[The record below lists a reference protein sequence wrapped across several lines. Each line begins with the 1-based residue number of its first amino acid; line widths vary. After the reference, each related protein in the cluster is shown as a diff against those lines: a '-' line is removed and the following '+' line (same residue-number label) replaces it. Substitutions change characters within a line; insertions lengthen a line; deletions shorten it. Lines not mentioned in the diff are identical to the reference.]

1 MPVGSQSDISIHGM
15 STQMFRS
22 IFVRAQVIYVHIQ
35 INVVKMK
42 IWGNLPS
49 MQTSAQQCPQQ
60 AESRVHRQPES
71 GIIHLHHNH
80 NLPGLEHR
88 CSCESWYDF
97 PRMVGFSLVDKIW
110 FHFHLFVCVF
120 AVPSLFV
127 GFCLSNMQMCLET
140 FAIVF
145 VVVRLF
151 VLLSGQIYRCIIF
164 YLDNTNGG
172 PETWLN
178 LSEMHHTLHPDHLFC
193 KDNIF
198 FFFIFNYSNYSS
210 SSPTSSMP
218 SQWLGLVNL
227 SSFSGPQALAPDP
240 QLMMF
245 RMMIPDDNQSWS
257 LKHGLG
263 LWLQF
268 H

>member
-1 MPVGSQSDISIHGM
+1 
-15 STQMFRS
+15 
-22 IFVRAQVIYVHIQ
+22 
-35 INVVKMK
+35 
-42 IWGNLPS
+42 

-120 AVPSLFV
+120 AVPTLFV
-127 GFCLSNMQMCLET
+127 GFYLYNMQTCLET

-164 YLDNTNGG
+164 YLDN
-172 PETWLN
+172 
-178 LSEMHHTLHPDHLFC
+178 
-193 KDNIF
+193 K
-198 FFFIFNYSNYSS
+198 YRV
-210 SSPTSSMP
+210 
-218 SQWLGLVNL
+218 SQKKCT
-227 SSFSGPQALAPDP
+227 
-240 QLMMF
+240 F
-245 RMMIPDDNQSWS
+245 RMLLELLARSLFAGTPCVWRLIFWS
-257 LKHGLG
+257 FLTKTKQDQAPPSHVNGKI
-263 LWLQF
+263 
-268 H
+268 